1 MSKLKVSPELRK
13 FTQMHPEV
21 EAVGQRIGEGMYDL
35 ILIDVNGEWERA
47 VLASEEA
54 ARWMAERLDVRFH
67 EGWEEDPRLARRMN
81 ALDAWDTPGAK
92 RRAL

>member
-13 FTQMHPEV
+13 FVQMHDEV

-35 ILIDVNGEWERA
+35 LLIDVAGNWERT
-47 VLASEEA
+47 VLPSEEA
-54 ARWMAERLDVRFH
+54 ARWMAEQLDVRFH

-81 ALDAWDTPGAK
+81 ALDAWNTPGAK